1 MTKIFT
7 NATEAHAA
15 LLEVFAFQPF
25 LRVTARRHGLEDA
38 LRLVEDA
45 RFARFV
51 RCVGAEPDGRVY
63 NADYEQFRLLALC
76 WMA

>member
-25 LRVTARRHGLEDA
+25 LRITARQHGLEDA

-51 RCVGAEPDGRVY
+51 RCVGAEKDGKGY
-63 NADYEQFRLLALC
+63 NADYEQFRLLFL
-76 WMA
+76 